1 MPFPTVWLYAGQVNW
16 ISAQKGDAKKA
27 GILAAVA
34 KLPTLL
40 KKLEAAAIAA
50 VGSKGKEEVMLKR
63 IALLTV
69 PGSRF
74 DARRHNRSTTV
85 Q

>member
-1 MPFPTVWLYAGQVNW
+1 MCAGQVTW
-16 ISAQKGDAKKA
+16 ISGQKGDAKRA

-50 VGSKGKEEVMLKR
+50 VGAKGKEEVKVE
-63 IALLTV
+63 T
-69 PGSRF
+69 
-74 DARRHNRSTTV
+74 
-85 Q
+85 